1 MTQLFCWK
9 FWGGGYSLLLNSPP
23 CIAEWVNLVTGEL
36 SRLSSL
42 LCANVASC
50 LTHHSHRPSP
60 PDSFIPGFKT
70 IFSTNRSR
78 RSLPFLFPDGFPGL
92 FTDTSAHICFYFLVF
107 LFSTFWLLVPCG
119 RLSWLVSFWAHV
131 KIASRI
137 VGAYRMFTD
146 NGTAELAVQQAGS
159 RRRSCVR
166 IHVYSPLCHLN
177 LQSRN
182 PLSIPFAHRYLSV

>member
-1 MTQLFCWK
+1 M
-9 FWGGGYSLLLNSPP
+9 
-23 CIAEWVNLVTGEL
+23 TGEL

-70 IFSTNRSR
+70 FFSTNRSR
-78 RSLPFLFPDGFPGL
+78 RSLPFLFPDWLHGFPGL
-92 FTDTSAHICFYFLVF
+92 FTDTSAHICFYFLLF

-159 RRRSCVR
+159 RRRSCCNTLTRRTMTR
-166 IHVYSPLCHLN
+166 ISCHLFSAGTDRPWK
-177 LQSRN
+177 LRPYGAIQICLLLLLLLL
-182 PLSIPFAHRYLSV
+182 LSHG